1 MDLKTMTNI
10 SILADKYEMTEVLYT
25 HSEIWLKEL
34 KKTVPTTLTED
45 LLPWLSIACVFKLPA
60 EFKHL
65 TRISTLESSGL
76 LDGESEEDLPIPA
89 SVFGKTSHD
98 HIATAKLTFG
108 RCH

>member
-1 MDLKTMTNI
+1 MTNI

-34 KKTVPTTLTED
+34 KKTVPRTLTED
-45 LLPWLSIACVFKLPA
+45 VLPWLSIACVFKLAA

-65 TRISTLESSGL
+65 TRICTLESTGP
-76 LDGESEEDLPIPA
+76 LDSEWEKDLPIPA

-98 HIATAKLTFG
+98 QIATAS
-108 RCH
+108 